1 MNCGGQ
7 QVERIRTRD
16 FVKKKMIY
24 KLRVFYLVSVSM
36 FSFIVYE
43 IATGAVDIVT
53 ATTAMIL
60 GIFTGWLVAQRY
72 RLAWNDEAAQV
83 VTKMDRLGIFL
94 LVIYLAFTLSRKW
107 IFSHWLTGE
116 ALTLFTLTFGNGA
129 MMARVVCLRKKI
141 RKIIRRESRPA
152 N

>member
-1 MNCGGQ
+1 MNCDSKT
-7 QVERIRTRD
+7 VRRIRTKD
-16 FVKKKMIY
+16 YVKKKMIY
-24 KLRVFYLVSVSM
+24 RLRIFYIVSISM
-36 FSFIVYE
+36 FGFIIYE
-43 IATGAVDIVT
+43 IAIQTLDIVL

-72 RLAWNDEAAQV
+72 KLVWDEEASQV
-83 VTKMDRLGIFL
+83 VTKMDRMGIVL
-94 LVIYLAFTLSRKW
+94 LVIYLVFTFSRKW

-141 RKIIRRESRPA
+141 RRIIRRE
-152 N
+152 ND